1 MVSEHCGRVWRKFIA
16 ELGVILVILSPQCK
30 TFHPTGRYGAR
41 AGAGGGSGLHRGEW
55 KKRNFPWDVG
65 LAAAAA
71 GFGFRAEQSRGR
83 CMLRTYA
90 VSEAAAAAAAE
101 SCEVAAGST
110 DLVVR

>member
-1 MVSEHCGRVWRKFIA
+1 MLNWGDFGDFR
-16 ELGVILVILSPQCK
+16 SPQGK
-30 TFHPTGRYGAR
+30 TFHPAGRYGAQ
-41 AGAGGGSGLHRGEW
+41 AGARGGSGLRRGEW
-55 KKRNFPWDVG
+55 KQRNFPRDVG

-83 CMLRTYA
+83 LMLRTYA

-101 SCEVAAGST
+101 SSGGGIDSAAGST